1 MPVIDPYAYAKR
13 MKRIRDAGKPV
24 IYEYDELPLE
34 FRRQVVYVLMDLFEK
49 TFVLARDRRTRWEEI
64 HKTFGKQM
72 GLAALVNEGGTSEY
86 QCLTFILREPDVEQI
101 LSLIEIAIRRIDAF
115 IRSDFYP
122 FKQRAFSILDNSI
135 SELNQHFQ
143 EHTLGYRY
151 QYPPGEIVRMDSQ
164 YLHAEAVEPAVSLLY
179 DEGFSGASDEFLQAH
194 KHHRE
199 GNNKAAIS
207 SALNA
212 FESAMKTIC
221 DIRGWKYDAQ
231 KATASALI
239 RTLLDNNLIP
249 SEMQS
254 HFTGLRTTLEGG
266 VPTIRNKFAGHGQGS
281 EPVEVPDYLASYAL
295 HLTASNIV
303 FLVEAHKASN

>member
-1 MPVIDPYAYAKR
+1 MPVIDTFAKR
-13 MKRIRDAGKPV
+13 MERARNAGKPV
-24 IYEYDELPLE
+24 IYEYYELPE
-34 FRRQVVYVLMDLFEK
+34 KFRVQVVYILGDLLNQIGAVDWDGIHSAIGREMGVFDLVDEYYQHS
-49 TFVLARDRRTRWEEI
+49 TEE
-64 HKTFGKQM
+64 
-72 GLAALVNEGGTSEY
+72 
-86 QCLTFILREPDVEQI
+86 QCRIFILGSKDIEQI
-101 LSLIEIAIRRIDAF
+101 LSLIEVAF
-115 IRSDFYP
+115 I
-122 FKQRAFSILDNSI
+122 LTDNSIKRKPYPLYYSDLPILNSAI
-135 SELNQHFQ
+135 SELNQRFQ
-143 EHTLGYRY
+143 ENAIGY
-151 QYPPGEIVRMDSQ
+151 QYQNPPGQIVRVDSQ
-164 YLHAEAVEPAVSLLY
+164 YLHAEAIEPAVSLLY
-179 DEGFSGASDEFLQAH
+179 DEGFTGASDEFLQAH

-221 DIRGWKYDAQ
+221 DIRGWKYDDQ

-254 HFTGLRTTLEGG
+254 HFTGLRTTLESG
-266 VPTIRNKFAGHGQGS
+266 VPAIRNRFAGHGQGS

>member
-1 MPVIDPYAYAKR
+1 MLVIDTFARR
-13 MKRIRDAGKPV
+13 MERARNAGKPV
-24 IYEYDELPLE
+24 IYKYDELPE
-34 FRRQVVYVLMDLFEK
+34 KFRGQVVYILRRLINQTGGGGWNQIHDLF
-49 TFVLARDRRTRWEEI
+49 
-64 HKTFGKQM
+64 GSQM
-72 GLAALVNEGGTSEY
+72 GLFSLVNEGGSSEY
-86 QCLTFILREPDVEQI
+86 QCLAFIRRDPDVEQI
-101 LSLIEIAIRRIDAF
+101 LSLIEIAIRRTDAF
-115 IRSDFYP
+115 IRSGFYLL
-122 FKQRAFSILDNSI
+122 KQRALPILDSAI
-135 SELNQHFQ
+135 SELNQRFQ
-143 EHTLGYRY
+143 ENELGYQY
-151 QYPPGEIVRMDSQ
+151 QYPPGQIVRMDSQ
-164 YLHAEAVEPAVSLLY
+164 YLHTESIEPAVSLLY
-179 DEGFSGASDEFLQAH
+179 DEGFTGASDEFLQAH

>member
-1 MPVIDPYAYAKR
+1 MPIIDTFAKR
-13 MKRIRDAGKPV
+13 MERARNAGKPV
-24 IYEYDELPLE
+24 IYKYDELPE
-34 FRRQVVYVLMDLFEK
+34 KFRGQVFYVLRDLIEEISV
-49 TFVLARDRRTRWEEI
+49 TGMERRTRWEEI
-64 HKTFGKQM
+64 HKTFGREI
-72 GLAALVNEGGTSEY
+72 GLPDLVNEGGTSEY
-86 QCLTFILREPDVEQI
+86 QCRNFILRYPDVEQI
-101 LSLIEIAIRRIDAF
+101 LSLVEIAIRLTDAF
-115 IRSDFYP
+115 IRNKPYVFSHIN
-122 FKQRAFSILDNSI
+122 SILNSAI
-135 SELNQHFQ
+135 SELNQRFQ
-143 EHTLGYRY
+143 ENAIGY
-151 QYPPGEIVRMDSQ
+151 QYQNPPGEIVRVDSQ

-179 DEGFSGASDEFLQAH
+179 DEGFTGASDEFIEAH
-194 KHHRE
+194 KHYRE
-199 GNNKAAIS
+199 GDNKEAIS

-254 HFTGLRTTLEGG
+254 HFTGLRTTLESG
-266 VPTIRNKFAGHGQGS
+266 VPAIRNRFAGHGQGS

>member
-1 MPVIDPYAYAKR
+1 MPVIDTFAKR
-13 MKRIRDAGKPV
+13 MARARNAGKPV
-24 IYEYDELPLE
+24 IYEYDELSHK
-34 FRRQVVYVLMDLFEK
+34 FRVQVVHILSELIARIFTYSEK
-49 TFVLARDRRTRWEEI
+49 RRIHWDQIQISLAKEMGVFDIVDGVDNPGTQCVAFIIHNRDI
-64 HKTFGKQM
+64 
-72 GLAALVNEGGTSEY
+72 
-86 QCLTFILREPDVEQI
+86 EQV
-101 LSLIEIAIRRIDAF
+101 LSLIEVAF
-115 IRSDFYP
+115 ILTDASIRSNRYP
-122 FKQRAFSILDNSI
+122 LQNRDISILKCAI
-135 SELNQHFQ
+135 SELNQRFQ
-143 EHTLGYRY
+143 ENAIGY
-151 QYPPGEIVRMDSQ
+151 QYQSGQIVRVDSQ

-179 DEGFSGASDEFLQAH
+179 DAGFAGASEEFLQAH
-194 KHHRE
+194 KHYRD

-221 DIRGWKYDAQ
+221 DIRGWDYDAQ

-239 RTLLDNNLIP
+239 KTLLDNNLIP

-266 VPTIRNKFAGHGQGS
+266 VPTIRNNFAGHGQGS

-303 FLVEAHKASN
+303 FLVEAHNASN

>member
-1 MPVIDPYAYAKR
+1 MPVIDTFAKR
-13 MKRIRDAGKPV
+13 MERARNAGKPV
-24 IYEYDELPLE
+24 IYEYDELPE
-34 FRRQVVYVLMDLFEK
+34 KFRVQAVYILRDLLDAMDW
-49 TFVLARDRRTRWEEI
+49 DGWNGWEWI
-64 HKTFGKQM
+64 HKAFGRET
-72 GLAALVNEGGTSEY
+72 GLFDLIDGGGNSEY
-86 QCLTFILREPDVEQI
+86 QCLNFIIRSRDIEQT
-101 LSLIEIAIRRIDAF
+101 LSLVEIAIRVSDAS
-115 IRSDFYP
+115 IRSNP
-122 FKQRAFSILDNSI
+122 HMLPHTASSILNRAI
-135 SELNQHFQ
+135 SELNQRFQ
-143 EHTLGYRY
+143 ENELGYQY
-151 QYPPGEIVRMDSQ
+151 QYPPGRIVRVDSQ

-194 KHHRE
+194 KRYRE
-199 GNNKAAIS
+199 GNNKAAIV
-207 SALNA
+207 SASNA

-239 RTLLDNNLIP
+239 KTLLDNNLIP

-254 HFTGLRTTLEGG
+254 QFTGLRTTLESG
-266 VPTIRNKFAGHGQGS
+266 VPAIRNKFAGHGQGS

>member
-1 MPVIDPYAYAKR
+1 MPVIENTFAER
-13 MKRIRDAGKPV
+13 MERARNAGKPV
-24 IYEYDELPLE
+24 IYKYDELPQK
-34 FRRQVVYVLMDLFEK
+34 FRGQVVHILRGLINQIGGGG
-49 TFVLARDRRTRWEEI
+49 WNQI
-64 HKTFGKQM
+64 HSTFGRAM
-72 GLAALVNEGGTSEY
+72 GLFDLVDRGGTSEY
-86 QCLTFILREPDVEQI
+86 QCLAFIIHSRDIEQI
-101 LSLIEIAIRRIDAF
+101 LSLIEIAIRHIDDL
-115 IRSDFYP
+115 IRSGFYLL
-122 FKQRAFSILDNSI
+122 KQRAFPILDSAI
-135 SELNQHFQ
+135 SELNQRFQ
-143 EHTLGYRY
+143 ENAIGY
-151 QYPPGEIVRMDSQ
+151 QYQNPPGEIVRVDSE
-164 YLHAEAVEPAVSLLY
+164 YLHVEAVEPAVSLLY
-179 DEGFSGASDEFLQAH
+179 DEGFSGALDEFLQAH
-194 KHHRE
+194 KHCRE
-199 GNNKAAIS
+199 GNNKAAIV
-207 SALNA
+207 SASNA

-266 VPTIRNKFAGHGQGS
+266 VPTVRNNFAGHGQGS

>member
-1 MPVIDPYAYAKR
+1 MRVIDTFAKR
-13 MKRIRDAGKPV
+13 MMRARNAGKPV
-24 IYEYDELPLE
+24 IYKYDELPRE
-34 FRRQVVYVLMDLFEK
+34 FRMQVVHILRDLSN
-49 TFVLARDRRTRWEEI
+49 EI
-64 HKTFGKQM
+64 HLADWHQIHNAFAKEM
-72 GLAALVNEGGTSEY
+72 GVLDIVDEGGDPEY
-86 QCLTFILREPDVEQI
+86 QCLTFIIGSRDIEQI
-101 LSLIEIAIRRIDAF
+101 LSLIEVAF
-115 IRSDFYP
+115 ILTGDSIKRNGYPLYYSDLP
-122 FKQRAFSILDNSI
+122 ILNSAI
-135 SELNQHFQ
+135 SELNQRFQ
-143 EHTLGYRY
+143 ENAIGY
-151 QYPPGEIVRMDSQ
+151 QYQSGQIVRVDSQ
-164 YLHAEAVEPAVSLLY
+164 YLHAEAIEPAVSLLY
-179 DEGFSGASDEFLQAH
+179 DEGFSGTLDEFLRAH
-194 KHHRE
+194 KHYRE
-199 GNNKAAIS
+199 GDNKAAIS

-254 HFTGLRTTLEGG
+254 HFTGLRTTLESG
-266 VPTIRNKFAGHGQGS
+266 VPAIRNRFAGHGQGS